1 MIPEKYF
8 HFWIRGYMLDLSQQL
23 LEMCFKN
30 CMGEPETHEVLAP
43 SFASITNS
51 GWLLQAAA

>member
-1 MIPEKYF
+1 
-8 HFWIRGYMLDLSQQL
+8 MLDLSQQL

-51 GWLLQAAA
+51 G